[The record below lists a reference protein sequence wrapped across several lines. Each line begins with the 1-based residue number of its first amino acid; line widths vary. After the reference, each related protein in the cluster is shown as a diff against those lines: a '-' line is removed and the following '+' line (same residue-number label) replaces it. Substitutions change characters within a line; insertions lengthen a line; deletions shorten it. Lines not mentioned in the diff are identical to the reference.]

1 MTAVATRIGTRASD
15 LARTQAGTVADAL
28 TAVGL
33 ACELVPMTSD
43 GDKTRASLASL
54 GGTGVFAAG
63 LRTALLDGR
72 CDAVVHSLKDLPT
85 TPHPG
90 LTVVATPTREDPR
103 DALCARDGL
112 TLAELPAGARI
123 GTGSPRR
130 AAQLRTRRPDVE
142 VVDIR
147 GNVGTRLSFVTG
159 GELDAVVL
167 AAAGLHRLGLDDV
180 VTEHLNLTDWPTAP
194 GQGVLAVEIRHEDA
208 ARDQLPLMRA
218 LATIHDDAAWVCA
231 QAERSVLATLEAGC
245 AAPVAAY
252 AELDSAGSTG
262 TGNTLM
268 LHAVA
273 YRPGGGDQVDHR
285 ISGAVVDGADAV
297 ALGAEAARHLLD
309 AGASAWIHD

>member
-1 MTAVATRIGTRASD
+1 MRIGTRASD

-28 TAVGL
+28 IAVGL
-33 ACELVPMTSD
+33 DCELVPMTSD

-63 LRTALLDGR
+63 LRTALLEGR

-90 LTVVATPTREDPR
+90 LTVVAAPVREDPR

-112 TLAELPAGARI
+112 TLTELPHGARI

-130 AAQLRTRRPDVE
+130 AAQLRTRRPDLD

-147 GNVGTRLSFVTG
+147 GNVGTRLGFVTD

-167 AAAGLHRLGLDDV
+167 AAAGLHRLGLDHV
-180 VTEHLNLTDWPTAP
+180 VTEHLDLADWPTAP
-194 GQGVLAVEIRHEDA
+194 GQGVLAVEIRTDTPP
-208 ARDQLPLMRA
+208 DSPLRGA
-218 LATIHDDAAWVCA
+218 LATIHDDAAWACA

-252 AELDSAGSTG
+252 ADIRQDGGADILE
-262 TGNTLM
+262 

-273 YRPGGGDQVDHR
+273 YRPGGGDQIEHR
-285 ISGAVVDGADAV
+285 ASGACVDGIDGAI
-297 ALGAEAARHLLD
+297 ALGAEAARYLLD